1 MQSKVAA
8 STLLCLSL
16 LLMASCGGSSS
27 SGSSGTGG
35 VTPGGGL
42 NTPSI
47 VTVSAGQT
55 TSGTNIAVPSPASS
69 PAPNAENLGV
79 GNSATNTEVQVTQGS
94 TNSVLLF
101 GPGLSGNM
109 TVSIT
114 GPGDVS
120 VSNVQGITATDGT
133 PGISF
138 TAAVS
143 SSAALGGRTVLLQN
157 TSNDITAYSGGLEVI
172 P

>member
-1 MQSKVAA
+1 MQSKIAA
-8 STLLCLSL
+8 STVLCLSL
-16 LLMASCGGSSS
+16 LLMTACGGSSS
-27 SGSSGTGG
+27 SSSGTGG
-35 VTPGGGL
+35 VTGGGGL

-47 VTVSAGQT
+47 ITVSAGQT
-55 TSGTNIAVPSPASS
+55 TSGTNIAVASPASN

-79 GNSATNTEVQVTQGS
+79 GNSAANTEVQVPQGS

-101 GPGLSGNM
+101 GPGLSGDM
-109 TVSIT
+109 TVSVT

-133 PGISF
+133 PGIAF
-138 TAAVS
+138 TAAVAGN
-143 SSAALGGRTVLLQN
+143 AALGGRTVLLQN